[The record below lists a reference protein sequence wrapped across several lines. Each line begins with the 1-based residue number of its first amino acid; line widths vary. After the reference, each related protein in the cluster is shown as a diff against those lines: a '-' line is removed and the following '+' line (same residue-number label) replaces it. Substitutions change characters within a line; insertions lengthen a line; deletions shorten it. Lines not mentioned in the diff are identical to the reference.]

1 DRVRALPADVKAGSQ
16 LAFLCG
22 GKALAAVRP
31 GDEPVSPGGGRR
43 AARVVDQDVLAVQP
57 GVEEEVHRDG
67 ENKNERHQNGKNRYN
82 PARPQ
87 PAPSAAGAGDTAAGA
102 AAGAAARARSA
113 RGSAGRGLGRPC
125 LGRRILAA
133 PGASGGTRARRSTR
147 PGTVGPA
154 SAAGN
159 ADGLISGRVVRR

>member
-43 AARVVDQDVLAVQP
+43 AARVVDQDVLAVQL

-87 PAPSAAGAGDTAAGA
+87 AAAAPRRAGGAPARGA
-102 AAGAAARARSA
+102 ART
-113 RGSAGRGLGRPC
+113 P
-125 LGRRILAA
+125 
-133 PGASGGTRARRSTR
+133 P
-147 PGTVGPA
+147 P
-154 SAAGN
+154 
-159 ADGLISGRVVRR
+159 